1 MLNDAATVD
10 PWEFA
15 VCSIWHANIYPCK
28 PQWRIRP
35 QVQRWYS
42 LFYIKDGYGK
52 VEVDGHRMDAKP
64 GDLFVFRL
72 GQQCSIEHDPQRP
85 FTVLSIGFSL
95 RGTSNRDLLRSFGL
109 PHRMRLTKPNRL
121 KLEALYMSVI
131 SAFNESFKHSPLSS
145 RGALMMLVAEVLRM
159 AETVPASRRI
169 DGPAPQPERT
179 SWVAEIQAFIE
190 NNLDKVHSI
199 ESLAR
204 RAHISPSHFA
214 AIFRRET
221 GLPPMGYLRVRCIA
235 RAKSMLAASS
245 ASIADIAQKVGFD
258 DPYHFSRVFRQVEGL
273 SPRTYRLS
281 LKHPFFP

>member
-1 MLNDAATVD
+1 MLNDITTVD

-28 PQWRIRP
+28 PEWRIRP
-35 QVQRWYS
+35 HVLRWYS
-42 LFYIKDGYGK
+42 LFYIKDGYGTVK
-52 VEVDGHRMDAKP
+52 VDGHRMDAKP

-85 FTVLSIGFSL
+85 FTVLSMGFSL
-95 RGTSNRDLLRSFGL
+95 RGTSNRDLLRPFGL
-109 PHRMRLTKPNRL
+109 PYRLRLTKPNRL
-121 KLEALYMSVI
+121 KLEELYMNVI
-131 SAFNESFKHSPLSS
+131 TAFNESFKHSPLSS

-159 AETVPASRRI
+159 AETIPASRCI
-169 DGPAPQPERT
+169 DGPALLPERV
-179 SWVAEIQAFIE
+179 SWVVEIQAFIE

-199 ESLAR
+199 DSLAC

-214 AIFRRET
+214 ATFRRET
-221 GLPPMGYLRVRCIA
+221 GLPPMGYVRVRCIA

-245 ASIADIAQKVGFD
+245 ASIADIAQKVGFE
-258 DPYHFSRVFRQVEGL
+258 DPYHFSRVFRQIEGI